1 MITLCLVDTSLTN
14 TFDKVRDRF
23 WWPTLHRDV
32 KTWCQDCQAC
42 QRRKTPH
49 RGPKLPTGHLPV
61 DRPFQ
66 RVSIDLVENK
76 TESVSPTGLECSHAL
91 TIVDHLTRFAVLV
104 ALPDKKE
111 QTIAKALVERVF
123 GIFGPPETLH
133 SDQGPEFENKVVK
146 QLQDVFGYKKTKTTP
161 YRPQGNSVSERMHST
176 LHAMLSMYSNIA
188 QNNWTEVLPFIQLAH
203 NTSFSSTMHETPFFL
218 ITIID
223 HLTRFPVLVA
233 LPDKKEQ
240 TIAKALVERVFGI
253 FGPPETLHSDQGP
266 EFENKVVKQLQ
277 DVFGYKKTK
286 TTPYRPQGNSVSE
299 RMHSTLHAM
308 LSMYSNIAQNNW
320 TEVLPFIQLAHNTSF
335 SSTMHETPFFLMFG
349 RQERLPIDI
358 IFGIPHV
365 GRSTNTEE
373 LAHST
378 RENLQIA
385 SELARRNLSKRIDK
399 QKADNSKLPPIP
411 EFTPGQ
417 KVLVYKPHH
426 STDGP
431 NPKLIQPWRGPYII
445 CSKLSP
451 VVYRIRHPDDT
462 KQVSVHLAHIKSY
475 RPRQSAPAPDFHK
488 LEGLFLGKTLP
499 TPALEESETVL
510 PHIGIYQ
517 VADVVG
523 HRRGQG
529 RHSPHNYIY
538 RLRLKGFGPEADL
551 EYRAHQIPQCQ
562 ELIAAHRAQH
572 QLETITLLLAI
583 SGSILLRKTAIPPV
597 VVPHRKTV
605 VPSKANPLF
614 ANVLAISGSIVLRK
628 TAIPSVATPH
638 RKTVVPSKADPLFAS
653 PLAISRSIVIRKTVI
668 PSEAISHRKTV
679 VRSNANPLL
688 ASANPDLA
696 RIKRKIIQRGESE

>member
-1 MITLCLVDTSLTN
+1 M
-14 TFDKVRDRF
+14 
-23 WWPTLHRDV
+23 
-32 KTWCQDCQAC
+32 
-42 QRRKTPH
+42 
-49 RGPKLPTGHLPV
+49 
-61 DRPFQ
+61 
-66 RVSIDLVENK
+66 
-76 TESVSPTGLECSHAL
+76 
-91 TIVDHLTRFAVLV
+91 LV

-188 QNNWTEVLPFIQLAH
+188 QNNWA
-203 NTSFSSTMHETPFFL
+203 
-218 ITIID
+218 
-223 HLTRFPVLVA
+223 
-233 LPDKKEQ
+233 
-240 TIAKALVERVFGI
+240 
-253 FGPPETLHSDQGP
+253 
-266 EFENKVVKQLQ
+266 
-277 DVFGYKKTK
+277 
-286 TTPYRPQGNSVSE
+286 
-299 RMHSTLHAM
+299 
-308 LSMYSNIAQNNW
+308 
-320 TEVLPFIQLAHNTSF
+320 EVLPFIQLAHNTSF

-349 RQERLPIDI
+349 RQARLPIDI

-365 GRSTNTEE
+365 GKSATTEE
-373 LAHST
+373 FAHAT

-385 SELARRNLSKRIDK
+385 FELARRNLSERIEK
-399 QKADNSKLPPIP
+399 QKADNSKLPPIS

-417 KVLVYKPHH
+417 KVLIYKPHH

-499 TPALEESETVL
+499 TPALEESETVP
-510 PHIGIYQ
+510 PHIGTYQ

-551 EYRAHQIPQCQ
+551 EYRAHQVPQCQ
-562 ELIAAHRAQH
+562 ELIAAYRAQH
-572 QLETITLLLAI
+572 QLETITPPPCNKRKHPASKDGNSPGSDTAPKNGSPLENEPAI
-583 SGSILLRKTAIPPV
+583 RKRLCNKRKHRTSTNDNPLGSDTPPEDGSPLESEPAIRKRPCNKQKHRASKDGYPLGSDSAPKDGSPLEREPLTRKRKPRSGSNKEKNNPKRRK
-597 VVPHRKTV
+597 
-605 VPSKANPLF
+605 
-614 ANVLAISGSIVLRK
+614 
-628 TAIPSVATPH
+628 
-638 RKTVVPSKADPLFAS
+638 
-653 PLAISRSIVIRKTVI
+653 
-668 PSEAISHRKTV
+668 
-679 VRSNANPLL
+679 
-688 ASANPDLA
+688 
-696 RIKRKIIQRGESE
+696 